1 MFSCFRFIAVV
12 SVNDSEELS
21 SPASEE
27 DEDEEESEE
36 EEEEGDEE
44 SDQEEE
50 EEDSGS
56 EVEII
61 EEVQGNGRLPPLQ
74 PSSAFVQQGHT
85 HFLPA
90 LSEQE
95 AAVFSLINPDAEMKV
110 ETIGII

>member
-1 MFSCFRFIAVV
+1 M

-21 SPASEE
+21 SPVSEDEEEEEESDQAE
-27 DEDEEESEE
+27 DEDEEE
-36 EEEEGDEE
+36 
-44 SDQEEE
+44 EEE

-74 PSSAFVQQGHT
+74 PSSVFVQQGHT
-85 HFLPA
+85 HFLPS

-95 AAVFSLINPDAEMKV
+95 AAAFSLITPGAEMKV
-110 ETIGII
+110 TNES